1 MTKTEIIDRW
11 AEYIIPAV
19 FKAESA
25 LQNTHPEWHEKLKS
39 VTNENVEKVAKEYC
53 TAIATII
60 VEGAERDENI
70 QISTKG

>member
-1 MTKTEIIDRW
+1 MTKQDIIDRW
-11 AEYIIPAV
+11 AEQIIPAV

-25 LQNTHPEWHEKLKS
+25 LQNVCPEWHEKLKS

-60 VEGAERDENI
+60 VEGAERNENI